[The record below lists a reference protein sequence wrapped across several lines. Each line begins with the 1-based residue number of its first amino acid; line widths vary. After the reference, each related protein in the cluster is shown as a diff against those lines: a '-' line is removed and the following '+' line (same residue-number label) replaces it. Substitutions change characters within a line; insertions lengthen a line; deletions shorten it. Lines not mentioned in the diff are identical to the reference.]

1 MGSET
6 LSAGE
11 VSIPVTADTS
21 KFGGVAKEGLEAEG
35 GLFSSL
41 GAGLGKKLMSGFI
54 AVLGVEAIVAE
65 ITKSTTAASAAQQ
78 SQLGLSNAIASFPS
92 LAGLSV
98 SALNKLND
106 SLQKKTQFDRIAN
119 ASGEAVLAQFKL
131 TGSQLVTLT
140 PLLDDYAAK
149 TGETLPAAAKG
160 LGEALLGQSRAL
172 KAVGIDF
179 VNTKTLGGNYNE
191 LVGDLRTQVGGFA
204 TKEGASMSGRLD
216 IMKNSVNDLQVKIG
230 TLLMPVVSNLV
241 TFTNKNIIPALSS
254 SINWFEKYKNILGP
268 TVGAITALTV
278 AAWAMNVA
286 LDANPIGLVVLAI
299 AGAVAEFGVF
309 LTQGQAVR
317 NFMIDAMA
325 DMQQFALGVG
335 TAINGIIQNMI
346 NGFVGGIN
354 ILMAPLNAIL
364 KALNLP
370 ALTLPTVDLTSWSA
384 AASAHIDKIAQG
396 QHDLNNGVAL
406 PTRVGVASSNAAGL
420 SYGDGGTV
428 QPVPGGKIIRVAER
442 GQAETILNTKDLN
455 NFAAM
460 VSRGFSGAGVTQY
473 ISTSDPMLAA
483 NQASNMLAAR
493 LSIAR

>member
-1 MGSET
+1 MAEET
-6 LSAGE
+6 LSAGQ

-21 KFGGVAKEGLEAEG
+21 KFGSVAKEGLEAEG

-65 ITKSTTAASAAQQ
+65 ITKSTAAALAAQQ

-98 SALNKLND
+98 AALNKLNS
-106 SLQKKTQFDRIAN
+106 SLQQKTQFDKIAN

-131 TGSQLVTLT
+131 TGSQLLTLT

-172 KAVGIDF
+172 KAVGIEF
-179 VNTKTLGGNYNE
+179 VNTKTLAGNYSE

-216 IMKNSVNDLQVKIG
+216 IMKNNVNDLQVKIG
-230 TLLMPVVSNLV
+230 TLLMPVVSKLV
-241 TFTNKNIIPALSS
+241 TFTNANIVPALSS
-254 SINWFEKYKNILGP
+254 SITWFEKYKNIMGP
-268 TVGAITALTV
+268 AVAAITGLTV
-278 AAWAMNVA
+278 ASWALNVA
-286 LDANPIGLVVLAI
+286 LDANPIGLVVLAV
-299 AGAVAEFGVF
+299 AAAVAEFSIF
-309 LTQGQAVR
+309 LTQGQNVR
-317 NFMIDAMA
+317 NFMIDALA
-325 DMQQFALGVG
+325 DMQKFALGVG
-335 TAINGIIQNMI
+335 TAINGVIQNMV
-346 NGFVGGIN
+346 NGFVSGIN

-406 PTRVGVASSNAAGL
+406 PTRVGVAGSGGSIV
-420 SYGDGGTV
+420 SYGNGGTIL
-428 QPVPGGKIIRVAER
+428 PTPGGKVIRVAER
-442 GQAETILNTKDLN
+442 GRAETVVDNATLN
-455 NFAAM
+455 AALAN
-460 VSRGFSGAGVTQY
+460 GKG
-473 ISTSDPMLAA
+473 STIHMTVNTADPMMAA
-483 NQASNMLAAR
+483 NQASNMIANRLAVAR
-493 LSIAR
+493 